1 MPPQALASP
10 GPLSPTARPLTY
22 LESMLVL
29 TQGATFVKFAT
40 KTNAIASA
48 LGMGGHPVT
57 RYVFYEKG
65 EERGGMGALYW
76 CKEGRRVRDPQRC
89 IPLRTVTGLFEQAE
103 TAAFSGRAGAALS
116 PSQRARCFSVV
127 AKDRTL
133 DLQASSLEQRDIWMH
148 AIHQI
153 MVHSGF
159 GVHETSGSGATS
171 PIPGGSPGAV
181 AAASAANIK
190 SPTSASVAA
199 REEANK
205 LNALAALQVTSP
217 GSQSSNYASSPAAVG
232 LGSDTIT
239 INSSFNNND
248 NSCRNNG
255 VGQSAMLSPPAN
267 ALAPPQNSPL
277 AAGSQATPANTPVR
291 AVGEGVAPTGSG
303 DDKDVAAAADPADAD
318 AKAKEAKLRQP
329 LSPES
334 ASSTVGA
341 PLRPSSSREVC
352 ATLHLPA
359 GKEGQHQLPVAMNV
373 LSPSEHPTQT
383 PACSPVS

>member
-1 MPPQALASP
+1 
-10 GPLSPTARPLTY
+10 
-22 LESMLVL
+22 MLVL

-127 AKDRTL
+127 AHDRTL

-171 PIPGGSPGAV
+171 PIPGGSPGA
-181 AAASAANIK
+181 AAASASAANIIK

-217 GSQSSNYASSPAAVG
+217 GSQSSNYSSSPAAG

-239 INSSFNNND
+239 INSSLNNND
-248 NSCRNNG
+248 NSCRNST
-255 VGQSAMLSPPAN
+255 VSQSAMLSPPAN

-291 AVGEGVAPTGSG
+291 AVGEGGAPTASG
-303 DDKDVAAAADPADAD
+303 NDTDVAAAADDPADAD
-318 AKAKEAKLRQP
+318 AKAKEAKLSQP

-334 ASSTVGA
+334 ASSAAGA
-341 PLRPSSSREVC
+341 PLRPSSSSSREVC

-359 GKEGQHQLPVAMNV
+359 AGKEGQCQLPVAVNV

>member
-1 MPPQALASP
+1 MQSPQNGNGSGTIPQTLASP

-127 AKDRTL
+127 AQDRTL

-171 PIPGGSPGAV
+171 PIPGGSPGA

-217 GSQSSNYASSPAAVG
+217 GSQSSNYASSPAAG

-239 INSSFNNND
+239 INSSINS
-248 NSCRNNG
+248 NSCRN

-291 AVGEGVAPTGSG
+291 AIGAPTAGG
-303 DDKDVAAAADPADAD
+303 DDKDLGAIDDAD
-318 AKAKEAKLRQP
+318 AKAKEAKLSQP

-334 ASSTVGA
+334 ASSAAGA

-359 GKEGQHQLPVAMNV
+359 AGKEGQCQLPVAVSV